1 MGQETS
7 IADSVKYYESLFENS
22 DNPDEFDEASRWLN
36 RYYREQDNYD
46 EDKVPEFDLPDPL
59 ITNDDNRVTDYDMWQ
74 SIRRPEILKFFERY
88 VYGAVPEFEYQMDFI
103 PLSTEENALGGIA
116 TRKEVRILFDKE
128 RPDLYIDLL
137 IYLPNHVEKPVPAMM
152 GLNFFGNQTVN
163 EDDGIIMSEKWMRSS
178 NRIAIQNNRATEATR
193 GIRSQRWQVELI
205 IQRGYALVT
214 AYSGDVDQDE
224 YNRMRQGV
232 RSLAYDDQTKPSA
245 DEWGTISAWAWGLSR
260 MMDYLELDPEIDSRR
275 VAVMGH
281 SRLGKAALW
290 AGASD
295 ERFAITISNNSGCGG
310 AALFKRKFGETVG
323 AINTRFPHW
332 FSKNFNR
339 YNGKEEM
346 LPVDQHM
353 LISLI
358 APRPVYIASAEDDR
372 WADPKGE
379 FLSAHKAS
387 SVYQLY
393 GLEGLPTSSMPDINQ
408 PVMGT
413 IGYHIRSGRH
423 DVTLFDW
430 KNFLDFSETFF

>member
-1 MGQETS
+1 
-7 IADSVKYYESLFENS
+7 
-22 DNPDEFDEASRWLN
+22 
-36 RYYREQDNYD
+36 
-46 EDKVPEFDLPDPL
+46 
-59 ITNDDNRVTDYDMWQ
+59 
-74 SIRRPEILKFFERY
+74 
-88 VYGAVPEFEYQMDFI
+88 
-103 PLSTEENALGGIA
+103 
-116 TRKEVRILFDKE
+116 
-128 RPDLYIDLL
+128 
-137 IYLPNHVEKPVPAMM
+137 
-152 GLNFFGNQTVN
+152 
-163 EDDGIIMSEKWMRSS
+163 
-178 NRIAIQNNRATEATR
+178 
-193 GIRSQRWQVELI
+193 
-205 IQRGYALVT
+205 
-214 AYSGDVDQDE
+214 
-224 YNRMRQGV
+224 
-232 RSLAYDDQTKPSA
+232 
-245 DEWGTISAWAWGLSR
+245 